1 MHKYI
6 FSSVAAAKGLQGR
19 GGLFLSNAAVDLRGR
34 HAFAFSYV
42 SNSLK
47 KKLKGMRN
55 EAFDSEHWK

>member
-19 GGLFLSNAAVDLRGR
+19 GGLFLSNAEGEDMRLR
-34 HAFAFSYV
+34 
-42 SNSLK
+42 SLK
-47 KKLKGMRN
+47 IKLKGMRY